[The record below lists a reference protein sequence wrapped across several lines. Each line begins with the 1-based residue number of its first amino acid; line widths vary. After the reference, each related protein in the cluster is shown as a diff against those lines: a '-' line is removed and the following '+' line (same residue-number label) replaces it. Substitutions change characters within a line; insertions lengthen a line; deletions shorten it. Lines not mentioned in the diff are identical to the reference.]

1 MANKRNIQV
10 VLSILIAACL
20 LAAPAAAFA
29 QEIQPPPTWTGDQ
42 AVSDE
47 DLLVFEPQFFFELP
61 FADGFQI
68 SINFGFSIRVPRR
81 LMLVDQDVYN
91 FFVKF
96 RSYVI
101 PGGGETTTP

>member
-10 VLSILIAACL
+10 VLSVLIAACL

-42 AVSDE
+42 TAANDDVI
-47 DLLVFEPQFFFELP
+47 VFEPQFVFELP
-61 FADGFQI
+61 FVQGFKI
-68 SINFGFSIRVPRR
+68 SVNFGFSIQVPRQ
-81 LMLVDQDVYN
+81 LMLAEENVYN
-91 FFVKF
+91 FFIRF

-101 PGGGETTTP
+101 PGQGESTSP